1 MQLDKDLLDALG
13 VTSERIFGYI
23 YAGIIT
29 TITAWL
35 INPTPIEHLLNAAG
49 AIVAV
54 LLVIAVGSG
63 VFGIYFRVLG
73 SLILFPLTHWLHRG
87 LDRLRAK
94 TQLDTVTSTIG
105 YLRRLGVRKPEAA
118 YLAIKDGFT
127 PVRSKGPLGLDAT
140 ATDVRFFHAHG
151 EGHFLYLTT
160 IVTLFAGVFVNSFR
174 STPALP
180 WFVASAASYV
190 GAVIGDIRLH
200 SEETAQMR
208 GSEKELRV
216 FLHEHRFLCSEFH
229 PP

>member
-127 PVRSKGPLGLDAT
+127 QYAP
-140 ATDVRFFHAHG
+140 
-151 EGHFLYLTT
+151 
-160 IVTLFAGVFVNSFR
+160 
-174 STPALP
+174 
-180 WFVASAASYV
+180 
-190 GAVIGDIRLH
+190 
-200 SEETAQMR
+200 
-208 GSEKELRV
+208 RV
-216 FLHEHRFLCSEFH
+216 H
-229 PP
+229 

>member
-29 TITAWL
+29 TFIAWL
-35 INPTPIEHLLNAAG
+35 IYPTPIEHLLSAAG

-54 LLVIAVGSG
+54 LLVVAVGSG

-87 LDRLRAK
+87 FDRLLARTK
-94 TQLDTVTSTIG
+94 VDTVTSTIG

-118 YLAIKDGFT
+118 YLAVKDTFA
-127 PVRSKGPLGLDAT
+127 PVRSTGPLGLDAT
-140 ATDVRFFHAHG
+140 ANDVRFFHAHG
-151 EGHFLYLTT
+151 EVHFLYLTT
-160 IVTLFAGVFVNSFR
+160 VVTFFAGVFITFFR
-174 STPALP
+174 STPGLP
-180 WFVASAASYV
+180 WFVASVVSYI
-190 GAVIGDIRLH
+190 GAVVADIRLH

-208 GSEKELRV
+208 DSEEELRD
-216 FLHEHRFLCSEFH
+216 FLRERRFV
-229 PP
+229 

>member
-73 SLILFPLTHWLHRG
+73 SLILFPLTHWLHR
-87 LDRLRAK
+87 
-94 TQLDTVTSTIG
+94 
-105 YLRRLGVRKPEAA
+105 
-118 YLAIKDGFT
+118 
-127 PVRSKGPLGLDAT
+127 GLDAT